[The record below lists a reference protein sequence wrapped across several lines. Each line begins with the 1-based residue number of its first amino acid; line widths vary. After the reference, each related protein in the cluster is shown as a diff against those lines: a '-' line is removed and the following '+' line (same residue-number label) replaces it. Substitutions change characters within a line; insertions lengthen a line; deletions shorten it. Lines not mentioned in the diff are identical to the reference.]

1 MRILIADD
9 EAIIRLGLKAELE
22 QMGHQVVAAA
32 SDGIAAV
39 ELART
44 TRPDLAI
51 LDIKMPGLDGLD
63 AAEAIAADRPLP
75 IVILSAYADRRL
87 VERAASLA
95 VHGYLV
101 KPVRPSELEPALEIA
116 VSRFEEAE
124 ALRKEAHDL
133 QEALRTRATV
143 DEAKRMLIKARGW
156 REEEA
161 FRRLQARAR
170 NERRTMRQVAEELL
184 QGRLKPADIS

>member
-22 QMGHQVVAAA
+22 EMGHQVVATAA
-32 SDGIAAV
+32 DGIAAV
-39 ELART
+39 EQARA

-51 LDIKMPGLDGLD
+51 LDIKMPGLDGLE
-63 AAEAIAADRPLP
+63 AAETIAAERPMP

-124 ALRKEAHDL
+124 TLRREAQDL

-170 NERRTMRQVAEELL
+170 SERRTMRQVAEELL
-184 QGRLKPADIS
+184 QGRLKPEAL